1 MQLDL
6 GGDVRKSCKVCGMDY
21 IPSNVEDAAL
31 HRKFHAMNVGGVDL
45 GKSFVENAK
54 KNQVWAGGDGSFIA
68 VIGRK
73 DSLAFRNKATQV
85 LGVVNT
91 ELAAVTIEDDKLW
104 SQIPV
109 EEPLSR
115 AQHEKGDSTKT
126 GKKDYSN
133 GDRFKVY
140 LYIRGLKCIGACLA
154 ERILEAYAV
163 LGPDDASGGNARPP
177 VEWRSSSISVSK
189 ATNAAILGI
198 SRIWTSNSHR
208 KCGVATALLDS
219 VTSDF
224 LYGMIIP
231 KEMVAFS
238 QPTES
243 GGQLARKWFGRDSG
257 WHVYVD

>member
-1 MQLDL
+1 M
-6 GGDVRKSCKVCGMDY
+6 RKSCKVCGMDY

-31 HRKFHAMNVGGVDL
+31 HRKFHAMNVGGIDL

-54 KNQVWAGGDGSFIA
+54 KNKVWAGGDGSFIA
-68 VIGRK
+68 VVGRK

-85 LGVVNT
+85 Q
-91 ELAAVTIEDDKLW
+91 LW

-109 EEPLSR
+109 EEPSNR
-115 AQHEKGDSTKT
+115 VQPEKGDSTKM
-126 GKKDYSN
+126 GKKSYSN
-133 GDRFKVY
+133 TDRFKVY
-140 LYIRGLKCIGACLA
+140 LYIQGLKCIGACLA

-163 LGPDDASGGNARPP
+163 LEPDDASGGNARPP
-177 VEWRSSSISVSK
+177 AEWRSSSISVSK
-189 ATNAAILGI
+189 AAEAAILGI

-208 KCGVATALLDS
+208 KSGIATALLDS

-224 LYGMIIP
+224 LYGMAIP
-231 KEMVAFS
+231 KETVAFS